1 RAAHAVRRRE
11 LRVLL
16 RRHHPRQHRIRPR
29 SGREIFRQLEHL
41 RLFPRRIR
49 DLLQRHSRQQ
59 IDGFVAGPAVRL
71 LDRRRAALLNART
84 PLARQ
89 QLLARLDGERA
100 HASRGREVKQVLPRV
115 TRWRSGDGSH
125 HAVIFS
131 SLDEDCADVVIDEQI
146 AHYRELASEFE
157 WKLYAHDKPDDLLSR
172 LRRRGFEIGP
182 REAFMVFDLSNRAE
196 WIHDSVDPAVIRV
209 EREDQ
214 IADYRRVAEAVFDK
228 DYAFTYGELAEAIRA
243 GSTDHVGYIA
253 YDGREPVS

>member
-1 RAAHAVRRRE
+1 
-11 LRVLL
+11 
-16 RRHHPRQHRIRPR
+16 
-29 SGREIFRQLEHL
+29 
-41 RLFPRRIR
+41 
-49 DLLQRHSRQQ
+49 
-59 IDGFVAGPAVRL
+59 
-71 LDRRRAALLNART
+71 
-84 PLARQ
+84 
-89 QLLARLDGERA
+89 
-100 HASRGREVKQVLPRV
+100 VLPRV

-131 SLDEDCADVVIDEQI
+131 SLDKDCADAVIDEQI
-146 AHYRELASEFE
+146 AHYRELVSEFE

-253 YDGREPVS
+253 YDGREPVSVGRLYTHPQSWFAGLYGGGTLSSHRGKGFYRAVVAARARDAIAAGAKYLSVDALPTSRPILERMGFQWLTDTWPCVWKPS

>member
-1 RAAHAVRRRE
+1 M
-11 LRVLL
+11 
-16 RRHHPRQHRIRPR
+16 
-29 SGREIFRQLEHL
+29 
-41 RLFPRRIR
+41 
-49 DLLQRHSRQQ
+49 
-59 IDGFVAGPAVRL
+59 
-71 LDRRRAALLNART
+71 
-84 PLARQ
+84 
-89 QLLARLDGERA
+89 
-100 HASRGREVKQVLPRV
+100 LPRV

-253 YDGREPVS
+253 YDGREPVSVGRLYTHPQSWFAGLYGGGTLSSHRGKGFYRAVVAARARDAIAAGSKYLTVDALPTSRPILERMGFQWLTDTWPCVWKPS

>member
-1 RAAHAVRRRE
+1 M
-11 LRVLL
+11 
-16 RRHHPRQHRIRPR
+16 
-29 SGREIFRQLEHL
+29 
-41 RLFPRRIR
+41 
-49 DLLQRHSRQQ
+49 
-59 IDGFVAGPAVRL
+59 
-71 LDRRRAALLNART
+71 
-84 PLARQ
+84 
-89 QLLARLDGERA
+89 
-100 HASRGREVKQVLPRV
+100 LPRV

-253 YDGREPVS
+253 YDGREPVSVGRLYTHPQSWFAGLYGGGTLSSHRGKGFYRAVVAARARDAIAAGAKYLSVDALPTSRPILERMGFQWLTDTWPCVWKPS